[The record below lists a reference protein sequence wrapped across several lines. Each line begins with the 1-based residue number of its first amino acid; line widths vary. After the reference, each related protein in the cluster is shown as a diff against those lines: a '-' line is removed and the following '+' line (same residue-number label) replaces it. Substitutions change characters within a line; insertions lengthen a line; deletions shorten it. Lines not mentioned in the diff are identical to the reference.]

1 MDDDKSD
8 DIDASFSCVDCGQ
21 EFGSREQ
28 LEEHETKH
36 QNLLRT
42 DSRRWIYV
50 REFESPQDEL
60 YFLSLHMHSRYL
72 FVVQYIQPLLGTDI
86 IANPIIFF
94 GFFNLA
100 ILVYLS
106 IAINTI
112 FYLYEYAF

>member
-42 DSRRWIYV
+42 DK
-50 REFESPQDEL
+50 PTT
-60 YFLSLHMHSRYL
+60 
-72 FVVQYIQPLLGTDI
+72 TDVI
-86 IANPIIFF
+86 DNPM
-94 GFFNLA
+94 
-100 ILVYLS
+100 YS
-106 IAINTI
+106 I
-112 FYLYEYAF
+112 E

>member
-42 DSRRWIYV
+42 DKPL
-50 REFESPQDEL
+50 PQ
-60 YFLSLHMHSRYL
+60 
-72 FVVQYIQPLLGTDI
+72 I
-86 IANPIIFF
+86 
-94 GFFNLA
+94 
-100 ILVYLS
+100 
-106 IAINTI
+106 
-112 FYLYEYAF
+112 